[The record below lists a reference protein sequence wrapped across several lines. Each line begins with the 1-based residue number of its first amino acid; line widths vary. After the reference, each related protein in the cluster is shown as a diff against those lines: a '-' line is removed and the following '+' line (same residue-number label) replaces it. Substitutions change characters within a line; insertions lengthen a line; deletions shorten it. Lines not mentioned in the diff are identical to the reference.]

1 MKKIWVYEMHKSLH
15 SVLVH
20 ILHIV
25 PNIFSVQI
33 VYFLEKTQIKEKLRF
48 CWAAFIHY
56 LYLQLLLSLFFL
68 RLNRLGF
75 IKSNSS
81 ANEPFSHHIK
91 PRCNFKAGFTSI
103 SIQSKVS
110 TWLGRSRG
118 NSIPACSASSK
129 LTASVAVAGGCVG
142 SEARGEGGVLARL
155 GSPEFLREMESAGEG
170 LLGDRGAQQGRSFA
184 SARLKS
190 LMNSG

>member
-1 MKKIWVYEMHKSLH
+1 MKKIWVYETCKSFCLGSYFTHRPQNFQH
-15 SVLVH
+15 SDC
-20 ILHIV
+20 
-25 PNIFSVQI
+25 IFSWQNTD
-33 VYFLEKTQIKEKLRF
+33 KGKACRF
-48 CWAAFIHY
+48 WWAAFIHY
-56 LYLQLLLSLFFL
+56 LYLTLLLSLFFL

-81 ANEPFSHHIK
+81 ASEPFSHHIK
-91 PRCNFKAGFTSI
+91 PPCNFTAGFTSI
-103 SIQSKVS
+103 IIQSKVS
-110 TWLGRSRG
+110 IWLGRSRG
-118 NSIPACSASSK
+118 NSIPACSASSR

-170 LLGDRGAQQGRSFA
+170 LRGDREAQQGRSFA
-184 SARLKS
+184 RARLKS